1 MKNILKIA
9 FLSLTL
15 LLFFSSCD
23 EEVDRVIYDGIAA
36 SDRTLLTLPESS
48 FNLPVVDSESGSID
62 ITINASTISSSDR
75 TFDIELDVDET
86 TANMDAFTLP
96 TSVTIPADS
105 YEGILT
111 VNGTDAGGLLS
122 PDIEKIVFMIGG
134 LSDRTDI
141 DNDTIEVNIF
151 EICPI
156 PDTYMVG
163 DYLLEDSGAWFT
175 STNEIVTLTA
185 DADGISRSFDATL
198 YGDYSFAVN
207 ITVQVTMVC
216 GKFITSPFTHPS
228 ATISCDGGVTPIVF
242 VSAEG
247 DSRSGYSLADDTI
260 LAVNYVADADGSCG
274 SPTLDT
280 LFLTKL

>member
-48 FNLPVVDSESGSID
+48 FNLPVVDSESSSID

-111 VNGTDAGGLLS
+111 VNWTDAGGLLS
-122 PDIEKIVFMIGG
+122 PDIEKIVY
-134 LSDRTDI
+134 T
-141 DNDTIEVNIF
+141 
-151 EICPI
+151 
-156 PDTYMVG
+156 
-163 DYLLEDSGAWFT
+163 
-175 STNEIVTLTA
+175 
-185 DADGISRSFDATL
+185 
-198 YGDYSFAVN
+198 
-207 ITVQVTMVC
+207 
-216 GKFITSPFTHPS
+216 
-228 ATISCDGGVTPIVF
+228 
-242 VSAEG
+242 
-247 DSRSGYSLADDTI
+247 
-260 LAVNYVADADGSCG
+260 
-274 SPTLDT
+274 
-280 LFLTKL
+280 